1 MTVLLA
7 RLEFSSSTLVQATV
21 PMKVTDTKKGAKST
35 FPERKEI
42 DQRKEQWQD
51 GDGKG
56 DREEIGEG
64 F

>member
-1 MTVLLA
+1 MLLA
-7 RLEFSSSTLVQATV
+7 RLEFSSSTLVQATE
-21 PMKVTDTKKGAKST
+21 PMKVTGTKKGAKST

-51 GDGKG
+51 GDRKG